1 MSHNISQISSQ
12 VIQVL
17 HHLQPQ
23 LQIEIPL
30 TTTSI
35 ITKMANETNLVKD
48 SLKHEDRSMPRL
60 ILHEGEDVACVRQD
74 KYIPYMNKT
83 FILH

>member
-23 LQIEIPL
+23 LQIEVPL
-30 TTTSI
+30 TTTST
-35 ITKMANETNLVKD
+35 ITDLVKD
-48 SLKHEDRSMPRL
+48 SLKPIDSAQRKR
-60 ILHEGEDVACVRQD
+60 
-74 KYIPYMNKT
+74 
-83 FILH
+83 

>member
-23 LQIEIPL
+23 LQIEVPL
-30 TTTSI
+30 TTTNI
-35 ITKMANETNLVKD
+35 ITNLVKD
-48 SLKHEDRSMPRL
+48 SLKHEDHSMPL
-60 ILHEGEDVACVRQD
+60 IDSAQRRRYCMCETR
-74 KYIPYMNKT
+74 
-83 FILH
+83 